1 MNVLSLLNNELKDKN
16 WTLEEKSRY
25 LYLRSCQLF
34 SYDQRYLF
42 WDQIPNGIEF
52 LEKIRNASISLEDLQ
67 TNLVICRTHISSVL
81 FTIFKE
87 LLNLSLNFSNGPHV
101 YGIVFINKQEMR
113 LDSTEYY
120 DLFRA
125 KLKMTTYGYHPS
137 AESHNNTCFCNHLK
151 EIDQSIQYITTRY
164 YDKDLKQ
171 EVYQELKKFLLPF
184 HSFSAYEFLLYRM
197 KLLQTIFKRF
207 SFSTFSDAFQCVN
220 YLLKNIFGF
229 DCSNVVIS
237 SLFSIK
243 TIDDWEFATIYSWL
257 VPSEGVYYVL
267 HQDREKFIFEE
278 ISIQDVFHYTDSMQG
293 TTRML
298 IP

>member
-52 LEKIRNASISLEDLQ
+52 REKIRNASISLEDLQ

-87 LLNLSLNFSNGPHV
+87 LLNLSLNYS
-101 YGIVFINKQEMR
+101 
-113 LDSTEYY
+113 
-120 DLFRA
+120 
-125 KLKMTTYGYHPS
+125 KMTTYGYHPS
-137 AESHNNTCFCNHLK
+137 AESHNNTCFCNRLK

-237 SLFSIK
+237 PLFSIK